1 MASDILP
8 EPVLAGRK
16 HELGELKSLLDLA
29 IKGQGR
35 TVFISG
41 EAGAGKTR
49 LLTELLNIAKKSD
62 VTVLTGW
69 CLSDAA
75 VPYFPFVEAF
85 DSYFSSN
92 EEEEASAV
100 NLRTSL
106 ESWLKETIK
115 PEPSQRFT
123 DAPPQAWKDQA
134 FGTVTKELLLLST
147 RKPLILALEDIHWAD
162 SASLFLLQ
170 YLGRQVGSE
179 RILVIATYRS

>member
-100 NLRTSL
+100 NLRTS
-106 ESWLKETIK
+106 KK
-115 PEPSQRFT
+115 PSNLNK
-123 DAPPQAWKDQA
+123 AKDSLTRRPRR
-134 FGTVTKELLLLST
+134 GKTKLSELLLKNCYYCQ
-147 RKPLILALEDIHWAD
+147 RENP
-162 SASLFLLQ
+162 
-170 YLGRQVGSE
+170 
-179 RILVIATYRS
+179 